1 MSFIGVN
8 VGYNDSVERAR
19 SFINKTGMSYPV
31 LFDKKSTIARKY
43 QVQGV
48 PTIIIADKKGKVVY
62 KNYGVPE
69 LSEESFSQLTL

>member
-19 SFINKTGMSYPV
+19 SFIRKTGMTYPV
-31 LFDKKSTIARKY
+31 LFDKKSTIARQY

-48 PTIIIADKKGKVVY
+48 PTIIIADKKGKVIF

-69 LSEESFSQLTL
+69 ISEETFSHLTL